1 MLSYKNENGHV
12 KELAVR
18 GTMKDLFVESAYLL
32 AAVYDTL
39 ARRDKAAAEIF
50 KVSMMMA
57 VGDPESPVWKNIEPD
72 CLSIVQCVKPKEG
85 KTDDKL

>member
-1 MLSYKNENGHV
+1 MLSYKNENGNV
-12 KELAVR
+12 KELAAE
-18 GTMKDLFVESAYLL
+18 GPMGDLLAESAYLL
-32 AAVYDTL
+32 TAVYSML

-72 CLSIVQCVKPKEG
+72 CLSIVQRVKPKEG
-85 KTDDKL
+85 KSDDK